1 MMENKENMMMENKEN
16 MTENMMMENKEK
28 NKENMMLKEHMGKL
42 QMETMGRVL
51 MESMG
56 RVLMERMEKEKKCKY
71 LSNSSE
77 ILHIYFKL
85 DSIFCCEPSRPM
97 QVQFSLRAHY
107 MTFYDFW
114 ILRTFLDLGG

>member
-1 MMENKENMMMENKEN
+1 MG
-16 MTENMMMENKEK
+16 
-28 NKENMMLKEHMGKL
+28 KENMMLKEHMGKL
-42 QMETMGRVL
+42 Q

-114 ILRTFLDLGG
+114 ILRTFLDLGGIFLGFLFLKMVLESAQDRQTMEQH